1 MEEKKKKMATWK
13 KAVIIV
19 LVIFFLAI
27 IIPFAIIVVRLMG
40 VIYGWF
46 SINTDNFETVQE
58 LQTVMP
64 DDFYY
69 FDFEEI
75 TTPTS
80 YTRYKASTPRIS
92 DKRYNSGRFKYERY
106 LVEIIERK
114 TDGGI
119 IKKTTIEAVKPTTR
133 IEKETYRLIFDEFEK
148 KIIDGVPCAIKG
160 GEVFFFIDDLWYI
173 IDRVCKTEEEE
184 LAFVADV
191 EALISSRYLIDETN
205 N

>member
-13 KAVIIV
+13 KTVIIA

-58 LQTVMP
+58 LQSVMP

-92 DKRYNSGRFKYERY
+92 DKRYNSGRFKY
-106 LVEIIERK
+106 
-114 TDGGI
+114 
-119 IKKTTIEAVKPTTR
+119 
-133 IEKETYRLIFDEFEK
+133 F
-148 KIIDGVPCAIKG
+148 
-160 GEVFFFIDDLWYI
+160 
-173 IDRVCKTEEEE
+173 
-184 LAFVADV
+184 
-191 EALISSRYLIDETN
+191 
-205 N
+205 